1 MIMNIKFPMILDG
14 AMGTQLQK
22 RGLKPGMCPERW
34 SCEHPDAVLEV
45 QRAYV
50 EAGSDVIYSPTF
62 GANALRLE
70 SHGEFNKVEELNRK
84 LVGLSK
90 TAAGGNALVAGDI
103 SSSGGMLYPLGDM
116 SFEDFFQIYCE
127 QAKALEDAGVDL
139 FAIETMTNIP
149 EARAAVLAVKSVSS
163 KPIFVTFSCDEN
175 GKTMMGTDICAA
187 LQILQGMG
195 IDAFGM
201 NCSVGPEEA
210 IAQMK
215 RLYKYSC
222 VPLIAKPNAGLPET
236 VDGETVYTVGPEEFA
251 AFIPALAEAGAN
263 IFGACCGSHEKTIQA
278 IKNTLKGIDMKE
290 PNPED
295 SEMLPCATE
304 KELFMLEPS
313 VSCEIVLPC
322 DDELEDAICDLD
334 EGELFGIEIKSSEDV
349 AIFADCQ
356 YAIKNPLCLLCDD
369 AVLLEKALRAY
380 QGRALYEGELPDD
393 ELMPLVEKYG
403 LII

>member
-50 EAGSDVIYSPTF
+50 EAGSELIYSPTF
-62 GANALRLE
+62 GANASRLE
-70 SHGEFNKVEELNRK
+70 SHGEFNKVEELNK
-84 LVGLSK
+84 QLVGLSK
-90 TAAGGNALVAGDI
+90 TAAGDKALVAGDI
-103 SSSGGMLYPLGDM
+103 SSAGGMLYPLGDM
-116 SFEDFFQIYCE
+116 SFEDFFNVYCE
-127 QAKALEDAGVDL
+127 QAKALENAGVDL

-175 GKTMMGTDICAA
+175 GKTMMGTDLCAA

-195 IDAFGM
+195 IDAFGI

-210 IAQMK
+210 VAQIQ
-215 RLYKYSC
+215 RLYKYAC
-222 VPLIAKPNAGLPET
+222 IPLIAKPNAGLPLT
-236 VDGETVYTVGPEEFA
+236 VDGETVYSVGPDAFA

-263 IFGACCGSHEKTIQA
+263 LFGACCGSNEETIRA
-278 IKNTLKGIDMKE
+278 IKKALQGIEMKQ

-295 SEMLPCATE
+295 IDSLPCATE
-304 KELFMLEPS
+304 KEMFMLDAD
-313 VSCEIVLPC
+313 VSCETVLPC
-322 DDELEDAICDLD
+322 DEELEDALCDLE
-334 EGELFGIEIKSSEDV
+334 EGELFGIEINSIEDV
-349 AIFADCQ
+349 AVFVDCQ
-356 YAIKNPLCLLCDD
+356 YAIKNPLCLFCED
-369 AVLLEKALRAY
+369 ALLLEKALRAY
-380 QGRALYEGELPDD
+380 QGRALYEGSLPDD
-393 ELMPLVEKYG
+393 ALLPLVEKYG